1 MFLLILKISS
11 IKFKNK
17 IVLYFFVQSL
27 GRILLIFFL
36 VLFFFFQG
44 FCSLIVFILIFK
56 IGLAP
61 FQFWY
66 FNILN
71 LVSLNSIWILTVWIK
86 ILYIKFLVLLPCEKI
101 RFFFAFF
108 NVVIGTY
115 ILIKEKIVKMF
126 LGVSSIFNMG
136 WIILSLKI
144 VRVWFIY
151 LLIYSVNLFILIMWI
166 RERKVDIIIDF
177 QFQNSFFF
185 SLFILWNILF
195 LIGIPPFSGFL
206 IKLLI
211 LAYLIKFSIFL
222 GFLILIFTVVFIY
235 FYLLLYFYF
244 FRNFSLNLMF
254 FGVEKK
260 NFFWWRKFLFFNLIS
275 SYILILLF

>member
-166 RERKVDIIIDF
+166 RERKVYIIIDF

-275 SYILILLF
+275 SYIIILLF